1 MKKQADPYDDP
12 SGTPTSPLNKAPEVI
27 SVDDQGE
34 TIRETD
40 IVFDCPHCG
49 KSLVIDYRGAGL
61 VTHCTECGGEVEVPI
76 PEGLELDDLDQP
88 PEEQQLTIMSL
99 RRSLSRAT
107 ERIDE
112 LESVVQG
119 LKERRGV
126 LEKSR
131 AETLHRFA
139 EIRSACEV
147 MQRNQMELS
156 TAIGRILDVISRD

>member
-1 MKKQADPYDDP
+1 MKRQAETQADP
-12 SGTPTSPLNKAPEVI
+12 SGIHTAQGNKIPDVV
-27 SVDDQGE
+27 SVDDQGKA
-34 TIRETD
+34 IRETD

-61 VTHCTECGGEVEVPI
+61 VTKCTECGGEVEVPI

-88 PEEQQLTIMSL
+88 PEEQQLTIISL
-99 RRSLSRAT
+99 RRSLGQAE
-107 ERIDE
+107 ERIGE
-112 LESVVQG
+112 LESMVQG
-119 LKERRGV
+119 LKERRGM

-139 EIRSACEV
+139 EIRSACGV

-156 TAIGRILDVISRD
+156 TAIGRILDVIARD